1 MDAGGSFGNWG
12 EMSGFSRQQVDAMI
26 DRDRAIS
33 RQKPYE
39 LDFEIE
45 YKSPIE
51 QLRNE
56 MHRETRTFKRDK
68 TFVANPIFKN
78 FH

>member
-1 MDAGGSFGNWG
+1 MDAGGAFGNWG

-33 RQKPYE
+33 RQKLYE

-45 YKSPIE
+45 YKSPIG
-51 QLRNE
+51 QIRDE
-56 MHRETRTFKRDK
+56 MHRETRTFEKDN
-68 TFVANPIFKN
+68 TFIAKPILKN